1 MRPMTRH
8 RSTVVILSLM
18 AVVTACAAPETTPSP
33 PGPTLAP
40 ATRGPAADSPSS
52 RPSPS
57 VPEATPDER
66 SIDDDPG
73 EIALEEVARGIA
85 EPVNIAATPDGWLLV
100 NERAGRVVAVA
111 PRDGTT
117 SVALDITDR
126 VGSESSEQG
135 LLGLALHPAW
145 PQDARAF
152 VNYTDR
158 EGHTVVS
165 EFRVT
170 DEPLPPSLDI
180 STERVL
186 LRVEQPFANH
196 NGGQLAFGPDGTLY
210 MGLGDGGS
218 GGDPDG
224 HGQNPATLLGSIL
237 RIDVDRGDP
246 YAIPD
251 DNPFADGDRGRPEV
265 FLIGLRNPWRFSF
278 DRETE
283 LLWIGDVGQN
293 AAEEI
298 DRVDP
303 VRQAGANLGWDVME
317 ASHCF
322 DAAQCATEDLV
333 MPVAEY
339 GREFGCSVTGGY
351 VYRGNAI
358 PALWGWYL
366 FSDYCTGSLFG
377 VRADEDGVVGPRI
390 LMQTGGNVSTFGE
403 DADGELYLADL
414 AGGAIY
420 RIVGED

>member
-8 RSTVVILSLM
+8 RSLVVILSLM
-18 AVVTACAAPETTPSP
+18 AVVAACAAPETTPSS

-40 ATRGPAADSPSS
+40 ATRRPAADSPSS

-66 SIDDDPG
+66 SIDDNPG
-73 EIALEEVARGIA
+73 EIALEEVASGIA

-158 EGHTVVS
+158 DGNTVVS

-170 DEPLPPSLDI
+170 DEPLPPSLDV

-210 MGLGDGGS
+210 IALGDGGS

-251 DNPFADGDRGRPEV
+251 DNPFADGNGGAPEV
-265 FLIGLRNPWRFSF
+265 FLYGLRNPWRFSF

-283 LLWIGDVGQN
+283 QLWIGDVGQN

-298 DRVDP
+298 DRLDP
-303 VRQAGANLGWDVME
+303 TSQAGANLGWDVME

-322 DAAQCATEDLV
+322 DAAQCETEGLV
-333 MPVAEY
+333 IPVAEY

-351 VYRGNAI
+351 VYRGDAI

-377 VRADEDGVVGPRI
+377 VRADEDGVVGPRV
-390 LMQTGGNVSTFGE
+390 LLQTGGNVSTFGE

-414 AGGAIY
+414 AAGEIY
-420 RIVGED
+420 RIVGAD